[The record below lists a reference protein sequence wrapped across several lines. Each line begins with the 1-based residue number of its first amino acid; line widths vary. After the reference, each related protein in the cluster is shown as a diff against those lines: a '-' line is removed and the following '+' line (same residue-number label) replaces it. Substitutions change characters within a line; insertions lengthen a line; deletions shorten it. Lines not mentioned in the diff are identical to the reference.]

1 MVVYSKVPSLEYWP
15 AALPRAFF
23 RQALRFST
31 GRGQTKQKPRIEETH
46 CMPAVIFDLDNC
58 LMPAS
63 EVDAGL
69 FAPAFEAIAAAND
82 GSVAA
87 EAMQK
92 AFADI
97 WLHAYD
103 WVARQYCFTPAMFAA
118 GWAEFARAEVTR
130 PLKGYADLSGLETI
144 PAERF
149 LVTSGFRRL
158 QESKIRAL
166 GISHLFKGIYIDA
179 IDEPDRK
186 GKRAIF
192 QDIVE
197 RNQYGL
203 HEALVVG
210 DNPASEIQAGNEL
223 GLGTIQILR
232 PGISRSPKAK
242 HHIESLLELP
252 ALLSAA
258 IK

>member
-1 MVVYSKVPSLEYWP
+1 
-15 AALPRAFF
+15 
-23 RQALRFST
+23 
-31 GRGQTKQKPRIEETH
+31 
-46 CMPAVIFDLDNC
+46 MPAVIFDLDNC
-58 LMPAS
+58 LMPAN

-69 FAPAFEAIAAAND
+69 FAPAFEAIVAAND
-82 GSVAA
+82 GSVPADV
-87 EAMQK
+87 MQM

-97 WLHAYD
+97 WIHAYD
-103 WVARQYCFTPAMFAA
+103 WVARQYRFTRAMFEA
-118 GWAEFARAEVTR
+118 GWAEFTRAEVKR
-130 PLKGYADLSGLETI
+130 PLKGYADLSGLEGI

-149 LVTSGFRRL
+149 LVTSGFCRL

-197 RNQYGL
+197 SNQYGG
-203 HEALVVG
+203 HEVLVVG
-210 DNPASEIQAGNEL
+210 DNPESEIQAGNEL

-242 HHIESLLELP
+242 HHIDTLQELP
-252 ALLSAA
+252 ALLSTA
-258 IK
+258 IR